1 MKTTLKQNELK
12 TTIVLRSTIEEK
24 RKIERIALKNNI
36 SKSDV
41 IRNLIRNYEEKEKQ
55 LELM

>member
-41 IRNLIRNYEEKEKQ
+41 IRNFIRNYEEKENQ

>member
-41 IRNLIRNYEEKEKQ
+41 IRNFIRNYEEKENQ
-55 LELM
+55 LELV

>member
-41 IRNLIRNYEEKEKQ
+41 IRNFIRNYEEKENQ
-55 LELM
+55 LELI